1 MRISMGRK
9 GVLPV
14 KRLRLL
20 AIMALS
26 LVLAMLLCGCS
37 MGVSVEELFTL
48 PQLPEEYAGLSLAL
62 EELLESGYEY
72 VTPES
77 GENIEP
83 IQMVDL
89 DGDGEKSAVVFLR
102 RSGDENPLKILVLD
116 PAGDS
121 YQRIC
126 TIESRGAG
134 VDCVLYRDM
143 TSDGA
148 KELIVGWR
156 GAGEERTATV
166 YRVGRDCI
174 PLARCAYSR
183 FVVLSYDDS
192 DTPCLVSIHTDENQS
207 LSADVYQWRSGVM
220 SRMQQLGLSGTI
232 DDVRRGSLVCGTTAN
247 GSPALFITGV
257 NESDAA
263 TTQLL
268 VQRPGDDAVP
278 VGQRL
283 YVSLLYPAGEH
294 YPASYAYCGL
304 APQDIDGDGITE
316 VPWAMADG
324 ESAERYYPGG
334 AMVNWSRC
342 TGSGAAEMVTITYHY
357 ASAGWYFTLPDTWW
371 NVASI
376 ASAHSVAGEE
386 RTTITIGGE
395 VVAHLYTITSDTRE
409 SRAVMDGRF
418 IITRLSDAI
427 IAGELTDVSAAYGVD
442 QELLRDHFSLM
453 VHTWGSRERSNG

>member
-1 MRISMGRK
+1 M
-9 GVLPV
+9 
-14 KRLRLL
+14 KRLRLSL
-20 AIMALS
+20 IMALS
-26 LVLAMLLCGCS
+26 LALALLLCGCS

-116 PAGDS
+116 PDGDS
-121 YQRIC
+121 YQRLC

-143 TSDGA
+143 TGDGA

-156 GAGEERTATV
+156 GTGEERTATV

-174 PLARCAYSR
+174 HLVNCDYSR
-183 FVVLSYDDS
+183 FVTLSYSDS
-192 DTPCLVSIHTDENQS
+192 DTPCLITIHSDERKS

-220 SRMQQLGLSGTI
+220 SRMLRLSLAGTI
-232 DDVRRGSLVCGTTAN
+232 DDLRRGSLVCGATSD
-247 GSPALFITGV
+247 GIPALFITDV
-257 NESDAA
+257 NENNQAL
-263 TTQLL
+263 TQLL
-268 VQRPGDDAVP
+268 VPGRTYEEST
-278 VGQRL
+278 GQSGGQVL
-283 YVSLLYPAGEH
+283 QLALLYSPAMLPGMP
-294 YPASYAYCGL
+294 YTYCGL
-304 APQDIDGDGITE
+304 EPQDIDGDGITE
-316 VPWAMADG
+316 IPCASQG
-324 ESAERYYPGG
+324 QESVTRYYPDGILVDWLKPTRFG
-334 AMVNWSRC
+334 IASVS
-342 TGSGAAEMVTITYHY
+342 AVTYHC
-357 ASAGWYFTLPDTWW
+357 AAAGWYLTLPSQWW
-371 NVASI
+371 DVASVT
-376 ASAHSVAGEE
+376 SAHVATGEE
-386 RTTITIGGE
+386 RAALTLNGDT
-395 VVAHLYTITSDTRE
+395 VAYLYTITSDTRE

-418 IITRLSDAI
+418 IITRLSDTI
-427 IAGELTDVSAAYGVD
+427 IAGELTDASAAYGVD
-442 QELLRDHFSLM
+442 QELLRNCFSLM

>member
-1 MRISMGRK
+1 M
-9 GVLPV
+9 
-14 KRLRLL
+14 KRLRLSL
-20 AIMALS
+20 LMALS
-26 LVLAMLLCGCS
+26 LALTMLLCGCS

-116 PAGDS
+116 PDGDS

-143 TSDGA
+143 TGDGA

-156 GAGEERTATV
+156 GTGEERTATV

-174 PLARCAYSR
+174 PLASCPYFR
-183 FVVLSYDDS
+183 FVTLSFGD
-192 DTPCLVSIHTDENQS
+192 DTPCLITIRSDERKS
-207 LSADVYQWRSGVM
+207 TALDVYQWSSGVM
-220 SRMQQLGLSGTI
+220 RQVLQVALESTI
-232 DDVRRGSLVCGTTAN
+232 DDIRRGSLVCGAIAE
-247 GSPALFITGV
+247 GQPALFITGV
-257 NESDAA
+257 NESNDGL
-263 TTQLL
+263 TQLL
-268 VQRPGDDAVP
+268 VRSDAYLWDENIP
-278 VGQRL
+278 SGRRL
-283 YVSLLYPAGEH
+283 FLTTAYPQGWGRSG
-294 YPASYAYCGL
+294 YYTYCGL

-316 VPWAMADG
+316 VPCAVQEQ
-324 ESAERYYPGG
+324 ESQVYYYPDG
-334 AMVNWSRC
+334 VLVDWERC
-342 TGSGAAEMVTITYHY
+342 AKSGAAETGAVTYHCI
-357 ASAGWYFTLPDTWW
+357 SAGWYLTLPSQWW
-371 NVASI
+371 DVAAVTSD
-376 ASAHSVAGEE
+376 HVATGEE
-386 RTTITIGGE
+386 RATLTLEGTT
-395 VVAHLYTITSDTRE
+395 VAYLYTITSDTRE

-418 IITRLSDAI
+418 IITRLSDTI
-427 IAGELTDVSAAYGVD
+427 IAGELTDDSAAYGVD
-442 QELLRDHFSLM
+442 QELLRSRFSLM